1 MSPRAVALPVPTEAT
16 EQTWLF
22 EWINQMAALRW
33 PELELA
39 FHIPNGGSRNKI
51 EAARMKA
58 QGIKAGVPDVFISVP
73 RCGYHGLYIEMKRQR
88 GGKVEEA
95 QKELIPKLRAQ
106 GYRVEICKGF
116 HPAADLIEQYM
127 TGKLNKEGT

>member
-1 MSPRAVALPVPTEAT
+1 MSNQLPAPSEAT

-22 EWINQMAALRW
+22 EWIAQMAYLRW

-51 EAARMKA
+51 EAARLKA
-58 QGIKAGVPDVFISVP
+58 QGVKAGVPDIFVSVP
-73 RCGYHGLYIEMKRQR
+73 RGGYHGLYIEMKRQR
-88 GGKVEEA
+88 GGKMREG
-95 QKELIPKLRAQ
+95 QKDMIPKLRAQ

-116 HPAADLIEQYM
+116 QEAADLIEQYM

>member
-1 MSPRAVALPVPTEAT
+1 MSNQLHVPSEAT

-22 EWINQMAALRW
+22 EWIAQMAFLRW

-51 EAARMKA
+51 EAARLKA
-58 QGIKAGVPDVFISVP
+58 QGVKAGVPDIFVSVP
-73 RCGYHGLYIEMKRQR
+73 RCGYHGLYIEMKRQK
-88 GGKVEEA
+88 GGKVREG
-95 QKELIPKLRAQ
+95 QKDMIPKLRAQ

-116 HPAADLIEQYM
+116 HSAADVIEQYM
-127 TGKLNKEGT
+127 TGKLIQEETP

>member
-1 MSPRAVALPVPTEAT
+1 MSNQLPVPSEAT

-22 EWINQMAALRW
+22 EWIDQMAYLRW

-51 EAARMKA
+51 EAARLKA
-58 QGIKAGVPDVFISVP
+58 QGVKAGVPDIFISVP
-73 RCGYHGLYIEMKRQR
+73 RCGYHGLYIEMKRQKD
-88 GGKVEEA
+88 GKMREG
-95 QKELIPKLRAQ
+95 QKDMIPKLRAQ
-106 GYRVEICKGF
+106 GYRVEVCKGF

-127 TGKLNKEGT
+127 TGKLIREE